1 MRRRRLILL
10 IVLLGIDVVVFGW
23 CILERTGRPA
33 PPRPPAK
40 GMVDSETARDFQRLW
55 VLAENPGPGDLLAL
69 GQAYAVYG
77 FFPEADQ
84 CLERAIALE
93 PPSADNLFWSG
104 LVLNRLGQ
112 TARSTERL
120 LEAARLDP
128 DRVDECRYI
137 AARNHLRDDSLAQA
151 EDEVRQIGPDHLA
164 GQYLLAYLLVHT
176 DRSTEAM
183 PILDG
188 LIARFA
194 DIHRLY
200 QLRARAEEL
209 LGNDEAARR
218 DRETAER
225 VPESIATDAVADHL
239 GERSYEFGLESRIV
253 AAGRLNT
260 PGNLE
265 ALANELTTILSISY
279 RPRIAR
285 LLARIELRRGRSEA
299 AVTLLEQL
307 IRRDGATSDTLIEL
321 GLAMDAA
328 GHDPI
333 QVFLVFQQAL
343 QYQLGPEICRLM
355 APFIKERYEAADVD
369 RLAALQK
376 HAEGLQAFRENR
388 LDQAVTLFEAA
399 APIAHQEQAESNFFL
414 GECLWHLDRR
424 EAALEAYRR
433 CLELRPHHGRAA
445 DRIEQNDQIDQIE
458 RKGEG

>member
-10 IVLLGIDVVVFGW
+10 TVLLGIDVVFFGW
-23 CILERTGRPA
+23 CILERTSRPA
-33 PPRPPAK
+33 PPRPPAE
-40 GMVDSETARDFQRLW
+40 GIVDSETARDFQRLW
-55 VLAENPGPGDLLAL
+55 VLAENPGPADMLAL

-84 CLERAIALE
+84 CLERAIALRPE
-93 PPSADNLFWSG
+93 AAANWFWSG

-137 AARNHLRDDSLAQA
+137 AARNHLRDDSLAKA

-164 GQYLLAYLLVHT
+164 GQYLLAYLMVHT
-176 DRSTEAM
+176 DRSAEAM
-183 PILDG
+183 PILDR

-194 DIHRLY
+194 QVHRLY

-209 LGNDEAARR
+209 LGDDEAARR

-239 GERSYEFGLESRIV
+239 GEKSYEFGLERRIV

-260 PGNLE
+260 PGNLD

-285 LLARIELRRGRSEA
+285 LLASIELRRGRSDA
-299 AVTLLEQL
+299 AVTLLKQL

-328 GHDPI
+328 EQDLT
-333 QVFLVFQQAL
+333 QVLLVFQQAL
-343 QYQLGPEICRLM
+343 QYQLDPEICRLM
-355 APFIKERYEAADVD
+355 SPFVKDSAANVD
-369 RLAALQK
+369 RLEALQK

-399 APIAHQEQAESNFFL
+399 APVAHQRQAESNFFL

-445 DRIEQNDQIDQIE
+445 DRIGYVDQIE
-458 RKGEG
+458 QVDRKGEG